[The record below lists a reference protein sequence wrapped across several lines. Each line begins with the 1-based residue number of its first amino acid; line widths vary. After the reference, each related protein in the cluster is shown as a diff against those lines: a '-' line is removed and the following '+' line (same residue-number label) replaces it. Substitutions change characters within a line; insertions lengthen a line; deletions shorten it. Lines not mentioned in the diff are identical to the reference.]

1 MASVSFDQ
9 AGIIVP
15 TVSEIRAEVVARI
28 KQIFATGDTDIEVNT
43 DPSQP
48 MGQVVD
54 LIVAEIAAKNSEIAF
69 LASQYSRKQATG
81 SFLDALNSLYFLDRK
96 TAASTIV
103 QCTCTGLAGT
113 LIPFGALVAD
123 ADGRRFRCL
132 SESEIGA
139 NGSALVDFSA
149 VDVGELDVR
158 PETVTRIITTVP
170 GWDSVTN
177 RTAGIQGRLRES
189 DAEFRVRAAES
200 VAYNSHGT
208 VDAIRAAVA
217 ALDGVIDVEV
227 LENAT
232 NAAVT
237 QWGISIPAHSV
248 AVCVEGGESADLA
261 KAIYEKK
268 SSGCGTSGNTT
279 VTYQIPQGATYS
291 YSILRPTATT
301 LSVKVIFASAI
312 PEAEQNAVKEAIL
325 ADANGE
331 GTLPRIGLAQRL
343 YASRFWQAIAGAS
356 DTPLATVQVSI
367 GEGSFSDSVTID
379 ADVEPVISE
388 QSIIIGNEVQ
398 S

>member
-1 MASVSFDQ
+1 MARLEFDES
-9 AGIIVP
+9 GVIVP
-15 TVSEIRAEVVARI
+15 TAQEIRADWVARI
-28 KQIFATGDTDIEVNT
+28 SSIFSVADPDIQVNT
-43 DPSQP
+43 DPDQP
-48 MGQVVD
+48 LGQLID
-54 LIVAEIAAKNSEIAF
+54 AIVAEIIAKNSEISF

-96 TAASTIV
+96 AAASTVV

-113 LIPFGALVAD
+113 VIPFGAMVSDL
-123 ADGRRFRCL
+123 DGRRFRCL
-132 SESEIGA
+132 TATEIGA
-139 NGSALVDFSA
+139 SGTALVDFSA
-149 VDVGELDVR
+149 VEVGALDVQAQ
-158 PETVTRIITTVP
+158 TVTRIITTVP

-177 RTAGIQGRLRES
+177 LTAGVRGRVRES

-261 KAIYEKK
+261 QAIYEKK

-312 PEAEQNAVKEAIL
+312 PEAEQDAVRSAIL

-331 GTLPRIGLAQRL
+331 GSLPRIGLAQRL

-356 DTPLATVQVSI
+356 DTPLATVQVAL
-367 GEGSFSDSVTID
+367 GEEAFSDSVTID

-388 QSIIIGNEVQ
+388 SSIIIGNEVQ
-398 S
+398 L

>member
-1 MASVSFDQ
+1 MASVSFD
-9 AGIIVP
+9 ATGIIVP
-15 TVSEIRAEVVARI
+15 TVAEIRAEVVAKI

-69 LASQYSRKQATG
+69 LASQYSRKHATG

-113 LIPFGALVAD
+113 LIPFGALVSD

-132 SESEIGA
+132 SESEIGST
-139 NGSALVDFSA
+139 GSALVDFSA
-149 VDVGELDVR
+149 VDVGALDVQ

-177 RTAGIQGRLRES
+177 LTAGIQGRLRES

-232 NAAVT
+232 NAEVT
-237 QWGISIPAHSV
+237 TLGITIPAHSV

-312 PEAEQNAVKEAIL
+312 PEAEQDAVRSAIL

-331 GTLPRIGLAQRL
+331 GSLPRIGLAQRL

-356 DTPLATVQVSI
+356 DTPLATVQVAL
-367 GEGSFSDSVTID
+367 GEGAFSDSVTID

-388 QSIIIGNEVQ
+388 SSIIIGNEVQ
-398 S
+398 L